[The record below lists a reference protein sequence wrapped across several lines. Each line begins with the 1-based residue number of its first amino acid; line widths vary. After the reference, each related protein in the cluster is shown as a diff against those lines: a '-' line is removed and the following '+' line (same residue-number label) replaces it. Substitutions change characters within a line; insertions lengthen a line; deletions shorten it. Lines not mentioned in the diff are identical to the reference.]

1 MSGEAER
8 RAVLVAIILSLIG
21 VAFFSIMDVAMKA
34 LALAIGAYSAVF
46 WRNVAATL
54 MSGVG
59 MIAQR
64 PPRPSAQVMRL
75 HIMRAALIGP
85 MSVLFFWALTRLPLA
100 EAIAIAFIAPVIAL
114 YLSALMLKEQI
125 SRYSIIAA
133 VLGMAGLAII
143 LSGRFSGDYDEGAL
157 LGAVAVLISAI
168 LFALNLILQRQQAQL
183 ASAIEISFY
192 QNLLVLATLLP
203 FAPWFLSRAGY
214 EHWLLILLAAGL
226 VASSQMLLA
235 KAYARA
241 PASRLIPIE
250 YSAFIWA
257 ALFGWLVFDERLTL
271 TVIAGVVFIIAACF
285 ITAREK
291 PRLAAHVEADTA

>member
-1 MSGEAER
+1 MSNETEHH
-8 RAVLVAIILSLIG
+8 AVLVAIILCLIG

-34 LALAIGAYSAVF
+34 LALAVGAYSAVF

-64 PPRPSAQVMRL
+64 PPKPSAHVMRL

-143 LSGRFSGDYDEGAL
+143 LSGRFSGVYEEGAL
-157 LGAVAVLISAI
+157 LGAGAVLVSAI

-192 QNLLVLATLLP
+192 QNLLVLMILLP
-203 FAPWFLSRAGY
+203 FAPWFLSAAGFEY
-214 EHWLLILLAAGL
+214 WLLILLAAAL

-250 YSAFIWA
+250 YSAFAWA

-271 TVIAGVVFIIAACF
+271 SVVAGVVFIVAACF
-285 ITAREK
+285 MAAREK
-291 PRLAAHVEADTA
+291 PRLVVRVEADTA